1 MHLSHTAIWS
11 VSSRPRETPKSWPD
25 VKMAP
30 HKVLWRVQVDEA
42 QHRPPPGVC
51 AAVVA
56 HHCDWRPCP
65 KAQTLPLG
73 APRCH
78 AARFM
83 PVHSTP
89 HLTWRGHGTAV
100 VVRT

>member
-51 AAVVA
+51 ALRWLTTATGG
-56 HHCDWRPCP
+56 R
-65 KAQTLPLG
+65 
-73 APRCH
+73 APRPKPFRWAHPDVVQRVSC
-78 AARFM
+78 
-83 PVHSTP
+83 
-89 HLTWRGHGTAV
+89 LCTAH
-100 VVRT
+100 RI